1 MTVVQSAPQQ
11 DAFTAARSRYVQLLA
26 IVTIVAVAL
35 GLGGILL
42 ADIPLNEKIA
52 RFSLTAIFPL
62 FNVGLVV
69 LVRRGRSALAA
80 NILVIEFVAAS
91 LLASVADFYWVIFT
105 TMLTVTIAATLAHK
119 WLYRLTLFIIALE
132 LVALSFLNWQSN
144 NDFNQIL
151 PYIIVLLT
159 TMIVA
164 SSTRYFTRQTETAI
178 QTARSTN
185 NLLQASADIGQVLSK
200 LLKLS
205 DILPKSIE
213 LIQDRFDFY
222 HVQVFLVDETGKNAR
237 LAASTG
243 AVGQKLFERQHS
255 LSVGSQSVI
264 GRTTASGQPVIARDT
279 DPYYYRNE
287 LLPNTRSELALP
299 IFDGDKIIGAL
310 DVQSRRYESFGI
322 EVVQALQVL
331 ANQLGTTIRN
341 ARLFEEQENTARE
354 TRRLFLESETNLREI
369 QRLNQQLTREGW
381 EEYLGARKLVSGIT
395 VSGDEV
401 MSDAGWTDSLK
412 EASLNR
418 LPVLEARGGQQIIA
432 VPMLLG
438 SEVIGA
444 IEIETDANTPESEI
458 AETVNAV
465 AQRLAL
471 SLDKARLF
479 EESQEATSRE
489 QRINEIVS
497 RYQTLNNVDDLLRVT
512 LEELSQ
518 SLGASRGV
526 IRLGTTSAVHLNG
539 EVQA

>member
-1 MTVVQSAPQQ
+1 
-11 DAFTAARSRYVQLLA
+11 
-26 IVTIVAVAL
+26 
-35 GLGGILL
+35 
-42 ADIPLNEKIA
+42 
-52 RFSLTAIFPL
+52 
-62 FNVGLVV
+62 
-69 LVRRGRSALAA
+69 
-80 NILVIEFVAAS
+80 
-91 LLASVADFYWVIFT
+91 LASVADFYWVIFT

-119 WLYRLTLFIIALE
+119 WLYRLALLTIALE
-132 LVALSFLNWQSN
+132 LVALGFLNWQSN
-144 NDFNQIL
+144 NDVNQVL
-151 PYIIVLLT
+151 PYIVILLT
-159 TMIVA
+159 TLIVA

-401 MSDAGWTDSLK
+401 MPDAGWTDSLK

-444 IEIETDANTPESEI
+444 IEIETDSNTPESEI